1 MQLHGERAAPV
12 LAVPHHAGGEPMTF
26 QAQRDTHVAGRDQL
40 LTPARTAVVML
51 VLFLGTALAYWT
63 QGLEVAA
70 VFLVL
75 GLGYGFVFYK
85 AHLCFASAFYGN
97 RPDILRGILIGLMAA
112 SIGSAVVIGLGLN
125 RVSIIPFGLHT
136 FLGAMLFGFALPF
149 AGGCMTGTC
158 FRFGGGQARSL
169 FALLGILIGN
179 GLGAALVWRVTEPLM
194 MQWGIRLYL
203 PDIIGLAPATLLNL
217 VIMVILYWRLRPGVM
232 PEARPS
238 LRALLSRGAWPAWLG
253 GLLMAILFVIQFA
266 YQSALTVQLPLARFV
281 LWLSSLFGAPVQNLA
296 WSNFFGL
303 RLPGQDPPFL
313 LDVGLISGAMMA
325 ALTMNEF
332 ADYRDFDRK
341 QALVGLLAGIVMGIA
356 VWIAIGCNVS
366 GFFSTVATL
375 RFEGWLYALGM
386 FIGVRAGLH
395 TVSALVM
402 REIL

>member
-1 MQLHGERAAPV
+1 
-12 LAVPHHAGGEPMTF
+12 MTL
-26 QAQRDTHVAGRDQL
+26 QAQIKTPASGRGQG
-40 LTPARTAVVML
+40 LTPVRTALIML
-51 VLFLGTALAYWT
+51 VLFLGTALVYWA
-63 QGLEVAA
+63 QGFEVAA
-70 VFLVL
+70 VFLML

-125 RVSIIPFGLHT
+125 RVSVIPFGLHT
-136 FLGAMLFGFALPF
+136 FFGAMLFGFALPF

-158 FRFGGGQARSL
+158 FRFGGGQAKSL

-179 GLGAALVWRVTEPLM
+179 GLGAAFVWPFTEPLM
-194 MQWGIRLYL
+194 MRWGIRVYL
-203 PDIIGLAPATLLNL
+203 PDVIGLLPATLLNL
-217 VIMVILYWRLRPGVM
+217 AIMVILYRRLRHRVTAR
-232 PEARPS
+232 ARPS
-238 LRALLSRGAWPAWLG
+238 LRVLFARGAWPAWLG
-253 GLLMAILFVIQFA
+253 GLLIAVLFVIQFA

-303 RLPGQDPPFL
+303 RLPGQDPTFL
-313 LDVGLISGAMMA
+313 LDVGLIAGAMMA

-332 ADYRDFDRK
+332 AGYRDLDRK

-375 RFEGWLYALGM
+375 RFEGWIYALGM
-386 FIGVRAGLH
+386 FIGVRAGLRA
-395 TVSALVM
+395 VSALVM
-402 REIL
+402 REVL

>member
-1 MQLHGERAAPV
+1 
-12 LAVPHHAGGEPMTF
+12 MTL
-26 QAQRDTHVAGRDQL
+26 QAQIKTPASGRGQG
-40 LTPARTAVVML
+40 LTPVRTALIML
-51 VLFLGTALAYWT
+51 VLFLGTALVYWA
-63 QGLEVAA
+63 QGFEVAA
-70 VFLVL
+70 VFLML

-125 RVSIIPFGLHT
+125 RVSVIPFGLHT
-136 FLGAMLFGFALPF
+136 FFGAMLFGFALPF

-158 FRFGGGQARSL
+158 FRFGGGQAKSL

-179 GLGAALVWRVTEPLM
+179 GLGAAFVWPFTEPLM
-194 MQWGIRLYL
+194 MRWGIRVYL
-203 PDIIGLAPATLLNL
+203 PDVIGLLPATLLNL
-217 VIMVILYWRLRPGVM
+217 AIMVILYWRLRHRVTAR
-232 PEARPS
+232 ARPS
-238 LRALLSRGAWPAWLG
+238 LRVLFARGAWPAWLG
-253 GLLMAILFVIQFA
+253 GLLIAVLFVIQFA

-303 RLPGQDPPFL
+303 RLPGQDPTFL
-313 LDVGLISGAMMA
+313 LDVGLIAGAMMA

-332 ADYRDFDRK
+332 AGYRDLDRK

-375 RFEGWLYALGM
+375 RFEGWIYALGM
-386 FIGVRAGLH
+386 FIGVRAGLRA
-395 TVSALVM
+395 VSALVM
-402 REIL
+402 REVL

>member
-1 MQLHGERAAPV
+1 
-12 LAVPHHAGGEPMTF
+12 MTL
-26 QAQRDTHVAGRDQL
+26 QAQMNTQTPGRAQV
-40 LTPARTAVVML
+40 LTPTRTALVML
-51 VLFLGTALAYWT
+51 VLFLGTALVYWT
-63 QGLEVAA
+63 RGLEVAA

-97 RPDILRGILIGLMAA
+97 RPDILRGILVGLMAA
-112 SIGSAVVIGLGLN
+112 SIGSAVIIGFGWN
-125 RVSIIPFGLHT
+125 RVSVIPFGLHT

-158 FRFGGGQARSL
+158 FRFGGGQAKSL

-179 GLGAALVWRVTEPLM
+179 GLGAAFVWRFTEPVM
-194 MQWGIRLYL
+194 MRWGIRLYL
-203 PDIIGLAPATLLNL
+203 PDLIGVIPAMLLNL
-217 VIMVILYWRLRPGVM
+217 AIMATLYWRLRHRVTSKT
-232 PEARPS
+232 RPS
-238 LRALLSRGAWPAWLG
+238 LRILLARGAWPAWLG
-253 GLLMAILFVIQFA
+253 GLLIALLFVIQFA

-281 LWLSSLFGAPVQNLA
+281 LWVSALLGAPVQNLA

-303 RLPGQDPPFL
+303 RIPGQDPTFL
-313 LDVGLISGAMMA
+313 LDVGLIAGAMMA

-332 ADYRDFDRK
+332 AGYRDIDPK

-375 RFEGWLYALGM
+375 RFEGWIYALGM
-386 FIGVRAGLH
+386 FIGVRAGLRA
-395 TVSALVM
+395 VSALVM
-402 REIL
+402 REVL

>member
-1 MQLHGERAAPV
+1 
-12 LAVPHHAGGEPMTF
+12 MTL
-26 QAQRDTHVAGRDQL
+26 QAQTKTPVSDRGQW
-40 LTPARTAVVML
+40 LTPTRTALVML
-51 VLFLGTALAYWT
+51 ALFLGTALVYWT
-63 QGLEVAA
+63 QGFEVAA
-70 VFLVL
+70 VFLLL

-125 RVSIIPFGLHT
+125 RVSVIPFGLHT
-136 FLGAMLFGFALPF
+136 FVGAVLFGFALPF

-158 FRFGGGQARSL
+158 FRFGGGQAKSL

-179 GLGAALVWRVTEPLM
+179 GLGAAFVWPLTEPLM
-194 MQWGIRLYL
+194 MRWGIRVYL
-203 PDIIGLAPATLLNL
+203 PDVIGLLPATLVNL
-217 VIMVILYWRLRPGVM
+217 AILVILYRRLRHRVT
-232 PEARPS
+232 AKVQLS
-238 LRALLSRGAWPAWLG
+238 LRVLFSRGAWPAWLG
-253 GLLMAILFVIQFA
+253 GLLIAVLFVIQFA

-281 LWLSSLFGAPVQNLA
+281 LWIASLFGAPVQNLA

-303 RLPGQDPPFL
+303 RIPGQDPTFL
-313 LDVGLISGAMMA
+313 LDVGLIAGAMMA

-332 ADYRDFDRK
+332 AGYRDIDRK

-375 RFEGWLYALGM
+375 RFEGWIYALGM
-386 FIGVRAGLH
+386 FIGVRAGLRA
-395 TVSALVM
+395 VSALVM
-402 REIL
+402 REVL